1 MPIMDI
7 ISFFSL
13 EKDNVRVS
21 IVEFSQE
28 FGILSDWFK
37 LFDSVN
43 LDLLFTSLL
52 KESLGLCLELL
63 NLGVKFFSF

>member
-7 ISFFSL
+7 ISFFTL
-13 EKDNVRVS
+13 EKDNVRVT

-28 FGILSDWFK
+28 FGILSDRFK